1 MKHIIAKLW
10 VLGLAMLFG
19 IGLSQSNTVS
29 AKSTAAKVVSTQSL
43 TKAPYR
49 AVSGYLYSSTTLQK
63 KVHNADNY
71 PLTTF
76 YTYKS
81 ATLQRANGNKAVYYY
96 VKNGNGKVK
105 GWIWSGHL
113 VRLININQQR
123 KQLNQIIGLIDT
135 LSTDNKNNVISIL
148 KLMDKQST
156 LPDLLT
162 QLTNLKNSITNNPD
176 IIKLNQIFEMIKSD
190 GQTLNYLF
198 SEGINK
204 LYPKVV
210 AIHNLNNQVF
220 ALAQGLL
227 DRIN

>member
-1 MKHIIAKLW
+1 MKHSIMTTWI
-10 VLGLAMLFG
+10 VGLAIAFG
-19 IGLSQSNTVS
+19 LGLSQPTTVS
-29 AKSTAAKVVSTQSL
+29 AKSIAVKVIGTQSL

-49 AVSGYLYSSTTLQK
+49 AVSGYLYSSAKLTK

-76 YTYKS
+76 YAYKS
-81 ATLQRANGNKAVYYY
+81 ANIQRANGNKAVYYY

-113 VRLININQQR
+113 VRLINISQQR

-135 LSTDNKNNVISIL
+135 LSNENKNNVISIL
-148 KLMDKQST
+148 NLINQQSS

-162 QLTNLKNSITNNPD
+162 QLNNLKQSINNNPD
-176 IIKLNQIFEMIKSD
+176 IVKLNQIIKIIKSD

-204 LYPKVV
+204 LFPKIVV
-210 AIHNLNNQVF
+210 IHHLNNRVF

>member
-1 MKHIIAKLW
+1 MKHSIMTTWI
-10 VLGLAMLFG
+10 VGLAILLG
-19 IGLSQSNTVS
+19 ICLSQPTTVS
-29 AKSTAAKVVSTQSL
+29 AKSSAVKVTSTQSL

-49 AVSGYLYSSTTLQK
+49 AVSGYLYSSAKLTK

-76 YTYKS
+76 YAYKS
-81 ATLQRANGNKAVYYY
+81 ANIQRANGNKAVYYY

-113 VRLININQQR
+113 VRLINISQQR

-135 LSTDNKNNVISIL
+135 LSNENKNNVISIL
-148 KLMDKQST
+148 NLINQQSS

-162 QLTNLKNSITNNPD
+162 QLNNLKQSINNNPD
-176 IIKLNQIFEMIKSD
+176 IVKLNQIIKMIKSD

-204 LYPKVV
+204 LFPKIVV
-210 AIHNLNNQVF
+210 IHHLNNRVF

>member
-1 MKHIIAKLW
+1 MKHSIMINW
-10 VLGLAMLFG
+10 VVGLAILFG
-19 IGLSQSNTVS
+19 IGLSQPTTVS
-29 AKSTAAKVVSTQSL
+29 AKSTAVKVTNTQSL

-49 AVSGYLYSSTTLQK
+49 AVSGYLYSSAKLTK

-76 YTYKS
+76 YAYKS
-81 ATLQRANGNKAVYYY
+81 ASIQRANGNKAVYYY

-113 VRLININQQR
+113 VRLINISQQR
-123 KQLNQIIGLIDT
+123 KQVNQIIGLIDT

-148 KLMDKQST
+148 NLMNRQST

-162 QLTNLKNSITNNPD
+162 QLNNLAQSINNNPD
-176 IIKLNQIFEMIKSD
+176 IVKLNQIIKMIKSD

-204 LYPKVV
+204 LYPKIV
-210 AIHNLNNQVF
+210 AIHHLNNRVF

>member
-1 MKHIIAKLW
+1 
-10 VLGLAMLFG
+10 
-19 IGLSQSNTVS
+19 
-29 AKSTAAKVVSTQSL
+29 
-43 TKAPYR
+43 
-49 AVSGYLYSSTTLQK
+49 
-63 KVHNADNY
+63 
-71 PLTTF
+71 
-76 YTYKS
+76 
-81 ATLQRANGNKAVYYY
+81 
-96 VKNGNGKVK
+96 
-105 GWIWSGHL
+105 
-113 VRLININQQR
+113 
-123 KQLNQIIGLIDT
+123 
-135 LSTDNKNNVISIL
+135 
-148 KLMDKQST
+148 MDKQST

>member
-1 MKHIIAKLW
+1 MKHSVIKWILSLTI
-10 VLGLAMLFG
+10 LGGLFA
-19 IGLSQSNTVS
+19 IQQTTAS
-29 AKSTAAKVVSTQSL
+29 AKPTAAKITSTQTL

-49 AVSGYLYSSTTLQK
+49 AVSGYLYSSAKLTK

-76 YTYKS
+76 YASKS
-81 ATLQRANGNKAVYYY
+81 ANIQRANGNKAVYYY
-96 VKNGNGKVK
+96 VQNGNGKVA
-105 GWIWSGHL
+105 GWIWRGHL
-113 VRLININQQR
+113 VRMINVTRQR
-123 KQLNQIIGLIDT
+123 QQLNQIIGLIDT
-135 LSTDNKNNVISIL
+135 LSTNNKDQLISIL
-148 KLMDKQST
+148 NLMNHQST

-162 QLTNLKNSITNNPD
+162 QLNSWIESIQNDPD
-176 IIKLNQIFEMIKSD
+176 IAKLNQIFEMIKSD

-204 LYPKVV
+204 LYLKIVV
-210 AIHNLNNQVF
+210 IHNLNNRVF